1 MLLELINRRFYVL
14 RILVIL
20 GCFVG
25 PQSALAQ
32 LNPTFVGDAVS
43 LGGDCYRITDAIT
56 NQIGAVWYDNT
67 IDFTTDF
74 DVVFDL
80 NMGSNDAD
88 GADGIVLVFKP
99 NPNPEIGN
107 NGGGLAYEG
116 IQNNIAIEFDTW
128 QNFDNGDPFE
138 DHIALISNGI
148 VNHNAGTNLAG
159 PIVASNVSNN
169 IEDGQ
174 FHEVK
179 VLWRVNTQTI
189 TVFFDCVQRL
199 SFSRDFVNTNF
210 GGISDVFFGFVGST
224 GGAVNVQQ
232 LCFKRL
238 TFVDDFFLDDETICD
253 GSSLNTVDVSYDGAV
268 SYAWSPVVGVSNPN
282 IPNPVFTPTTTTTYT
297 VTITDECNE
306 VIQESFTIE
315 VLPTDSP
322 IFDPV
327 PPICEGATLTPLPT
341 TSNNGISGTWS
352 PALDNTT
359 TTTYTFTPD
368 DTTCTTTTTL
378 EIVVNPN
385 ITPIFDPVA
394 AICLGEVLNPLP
406 TVSNN
411 GISGSWTP
419 ALNNNTTTTYT
430 FTPDAGQGCTVQ
442 TNLEIVVNANIIPTF
457 NAVDAICSGDTLPPL
472 PTISNNGISGSWS
485 PALNNTITTT
495 YSFTPDGIQCA
506 DVVELT
512 IEVDSTDTDGD
523 GVFDFCDLD
532 DDNDGLIDTIDSAYR
547 GIESW
552 EVVTFGTSFHVSS
565 VDDNSGL
572 ASANW
577 QTSLLNSGATQIN
590 TVDDFTGTQPNFL
603 GPGINITSATTGTSN
618 ISLTTNQISGP
629 DNISGNAINY
639 ELDASGA
646 TVTFDIFFDNPVRA
660 AGFELIDYFDSN
672 FGADYS
678 TSILIDD
685 ANITTFLT
693 EGVGFNISGVEP
705 LVDGANS
712 VSVLVGHSVEVFFG
726 VVSEISF
733 SKLTVILEKVDS
745 GTGDFASIDA
755 IKYVLASD
763 VTDSLFN
770 HNDLDSDND
779 GIPDN
784 IEAQTTANYIAPS
797 GAPNTGFVDS
807 NLDGLDDRYDDGQTG
822 VGSNAEGN
830 YTHIGFGLL
839 PVNTDGADQPDFFDD
854 NSDNDAF
861 SDADESGF
869 TLSGVTGSN
878 GLDNDP
884 SVEAFDNYTD
894 VNGEASDGLNFFL
907 LDTDGDTFANGSNAA
922 PTLTDFDYR
931 DFLLEIPLFDPVD
944 PICSGDD
951 LAPLPTTSNNGI
963 TGSWSPALDNT
974 TTTTYTFTPD
984 PGQDADTA
992 TLEIIVFPN
1001 TVPVF
1006 SVSNSICLGDPLA
1019 PLPTVSDNGIVGT
1032 WSPAIDDSVTTL
1044 YTFSPIDGQGCV
1056 TEVFLEIAVNPI
1068 PDIVIPVSLEVC
1080 DDEIPDG
1087 LTAIDL
1093 TIKNAE
1099 VTGSN
1104 PNYSVS
1110 YHIDQSDADG
1120 NVNALPIPYT
1130 NVSNPQDV
1138 I

>member
-419 ALNNNTTTTYT
+419 ALNNNTL
-430 FTPDAGQGCTVQ
+430 F
-442 TNLEIVVNANIIPTF
+442 F
-457 NAVDAICSGDTLPPL
+457 
-472 PTISNNGISGSWS
+472 
-485 PALNNTITTT
+485 
-495 YSFTPDGIQCA
+495 
-506 DVVELT
+506 
-512 IEVDSTDTDGD
+512 
-523 GVFDFCDLD
+523 VF
-532 DDNDGLIDTIDSAYR
+532 
-547 GIESW
+547 
-552 EVVTFGTSFHVSS
+552 
-565 VDDNSGL
+565 
-572 ASANW
+572 
-577 QTSLLNSGATQIN
+577 
-590 TVDDFTGTQPNFL
+590 
-603 GPGINITSATTGTSN
+603 
-618 ISLTTNQISGP
+618 
-629 DNISGNAINY
+629 
-639 ELDASGA
+639 
-646 TVTFDIFFDNPVRA
+646 
-660 AGFELIDYFDSN
+660 
-672 FGADYS
+672 
-678 TSILIDD
+678 
-685 ANITTFLT
+685 
-693 EGVGFNISGVEP
+693 
-705 LVDGANS
+705 
-712 VSVLVGHSVEVFFG
+712 
-726 VVSEISF
+726 
-733 SKLTVILEKVDS
+733 
-745 GTGDFASIDA
+745 
-755 IKYVLASD
+755 
-763 VTDSLFN
+763 
-770 HNDLDSDND
+770 
-779 GIPDN
+779 
-784 IEAQTTANYIAPS
+784 
-797 GAPNTGFVDS
+797 
-807 NLDGLDDRYDDGQTG
+807 
-822 VGSNAEGN
+822 
-830 YTHIGFGLL
+830 
-839 PVNTDGADQPDFFDD
+839 
-854 NSDNDAF
+854 
-861 SDADESGF
+861 
-869 TLSGVTGSN
+869 
-878 GLDNDP
+878 
-884 SVEAFDNYTD
+884 
-894 VNGEASDGLNFFL
+894 
-907 LDTDGDTFANGSNAA
+907 
-922 PTLTDFDYR
+922 
-931 DFLLEIPLFDPVD
+931 
-944 PICSGDD
+944 
-951 LAPLPTTSNNGI
+951 
-963 TGSWSPALDNT
+963 
-974 TTTTYTFTPD
+974 
-984 PGQDADTA
+984 
-992 TLEIIVFPN
+992 
-1001 TVPVF
+1001 
-1006 SVSNSICLGDPLA
+1006 
-1019 PLPTVSDNGIVGT
+1019 
-1032 WSPAIDDSVTTL
+1032 
-1044 YTFSPIDGQGCV
+1044 
-1056 TEVFLEIAVNPI
+1056 
-1068 PDIVIPVSLEVC
+1068 
-1080 DDEIPDG
+1080 
-1087 LTAIDL
+1087 
-1093 TIKNAE
+1093 
-1099 VTGSN
+1099 
-1104 PNYSVS
+1104 
-1110 YHIDQSDADG
+1110 
-1120 NVNALPIPYT
+1120 
-1130 NVSNPQDV
+1130 
-1138 I
+1138 